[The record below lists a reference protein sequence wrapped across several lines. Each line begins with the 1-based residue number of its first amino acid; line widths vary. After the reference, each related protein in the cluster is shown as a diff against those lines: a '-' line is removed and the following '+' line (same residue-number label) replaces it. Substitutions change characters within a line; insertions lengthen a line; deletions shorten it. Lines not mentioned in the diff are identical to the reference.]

1 MKRFCAVSM
10 CILFTM
16 MVFGQTQNMLT
27 TSDSRKAYID
37 YLEMLFEE
45 GRRCYVEIGNK
56 SQLLRIIESYDEAI
70 HQGYDNG
77 TLDQKSADSLLL
89 SVKCNK
95 LYGDYHYLNSD
106 DDPKSYTEAEKYF
119 MEALSYTKDE
129 SKAQLPIIHYFR
141 FVLHEEL
148 GQLYYKQERYEEAY
162 AQMMEAYAWSRP
174 YLYNDIGLD
183 FVSQL
188 AICEARMGN
197 FDEALDNIQFVLE
210 NYQGKN
216 TDHYSE
222 ALRKKAKILMLKQES
237 GGSGMA
243 DPENDALKCY
253 KEYFALKKADAM
265 QRLGDMNEENR
276 ESYWMHIRPFVV
288 DCYRTESADPAFLY
302 DVTLFSKSLLLE
314 YALSGRPKFYTW
326 QEVQR
331 KLQPEDCA
339 IEFIQYEKNGLKTMG
354 ALVLKKKGEPQ
365 FIRLVDMGML
375 ENMPLIGG
383 GTVTKA
389 IKKDNDKLKDILYND
404 STFYSFIWTDE
415 LLRAI
420 GEGVQRV
427 YFAPDGIFHLLA
439 IEYMIPNSPWLTTL
453 KPINFYRLTSTRQ
466 LLAKSNL
473 QRNPKML
480 ACGGID
486 YNVPYTSMT
495 EVAPASLPNDC
506 EAYYFLRSLPN
517 ITSTDTVFTSLP
529 GTLREISSIEKIY
542 GQERTTLL
550 SGKQAM
556 ESDFMS
562 TAPQYPIIH
571 LSTHGYFGGITNK
584 GTDLLAANYD
594 ESLSRNIVALASANS
609 TLSDNEFD
617 ASQYDGILSAREIAK
632 MDLSNVE
639 LIVLSACQTGLGYLT
654 DDGVY
659 GLQRGLKNAGVK
671 GMILTLWSVNDDA
684 SALFMQAFYHFLQTE
699 DIHTAFMHARNELL
713 STKQPPIKSF
723 DPVKMKGSYSSKD
736 YSAPHFSN
744 AFILIDIK

>member
-1 MKRFCAVSM
+1 MKRFCAISM
-10 CILFTM
+10 GILVTM
-16 MVFGQTQNMLT
+16 MVLGQTPNTLN
-27 TSDSRKAYID
+27 TSDSRKAYINH
-37 YLEMLFEE
+37 LEMLFEE
-45 GRRCYVEIGNK
+45 GRHCYVEIGNK

-70 HQGYDNG
+70 HQGFDDG
-77 TLDQKSADSLLL
+77 MLDQQTADSLLL

-106 DDPKSYTEAEKYF
+106 DDPKSYAEAEKYF
-119 MEALSYTKDE
+119 MEALSYIQDE
-129 SKAQLPIIHYFR
+129 SKAQLHKIHYFR
-141 FVLHEEL
+141 FVLYEEL
-148 GQLYYKQERYEEAY
+148 GQLYYKQERYEKAY

-174 YLYNDIGLD
+174 YLYDDIGLD
-183 FVSQL
+183 FISQL

-237 GGSGMA
+237 GDSGMA
-243 DPENDALKCY
+243 DPADDALKCY
-253 KEYFALKKADAM
+253 KEYFTLKKADAM

-288 DCYRTESADPAFLY
+288 DCYRTEAADPAFLY

-314 YALSGRPKFYTW
+314 YALSGRPKFCTW
-326 QEVQR
+326 QEVQK

-339 IEFIQYEKNGLKTMG
+339 IEFFQYEKNGSKKMG

-365 FIRLVDMGML
+365 FIRLVDIEML

-383 GTVTKA
+383 GTVTTA
-389 IKKDNDKLKDILYND
+389 IKKDNDRLKNILYSD
-404 STFYSFIWTDE
+404 STFYSFIWTDD

-420 GEGVQRV
+420 GENVQRV
-427 YFAPDGIFHLLA
+427 YFAPDGIFHFLA
-439 IEYMIPNSPWLTTL
+439 IEYMIPNSPWLTSL
-453 KPINFYRLTSTRQ
+453 KSINFYRLTSTRQ
-466 LLAKSNL
+466 LLAKSKL
-473 QRNPKML
+473 RRNPKML
-480 ACGGID
+480 ACGWID

-495 EVAPASLPNDC
+495 DLEPTSSPNDRD
-506 EAYYFLRSLPN
+506 AYYFLRSLMNPAFPM
-517 ITSTDTVFTSLP
+517 DSLP
-529 GTLREISSIEKIY
+529 GTLKEISAIEKIY
-542 GQERTTLL
+542 GQKSTALL
-550 SGKQAM
+550 SGEQAT
-556 ESDFMS
+556 ESKFKSMA
-562 TAPQYPIIH
+562 TQFPIIH
-571 LSTHGYFGGITNK
+571 LSTHGAFCGITNK
-584 GTDLLAANYD
+584 GTDILVANYD
-594 ESLSRNIVALASANS
+594 ESLSRNMVCLAGANS
-609 TLSDNEFD
+609 TLFDNEFD
-617 ASQYDGILSAREIAK
+617 ASQYDGILSAREMAK

-671 GMILTLWSVNDDA
+671 GMILTLWSVDDNA

-723 DPVKMKGSYSSKD
+723 DPVKMKGSYDSKD
-736 YSAPHFSN
+736 YSAPCFSN